1 MRRKLATRNSVCL
14 QNQKRAKT
22 SSDRNGY
29 YLKWRNFCLEK
40 IHNFPAAIT
49 FYHFQPKSSS
59 RCHKR
64 GYGEVKSHNQGDKTS
79 TFMNVE
85 LEDHERIC
93 RPNLA
98 TFGGITLSASYSG
111 YADDKSTQI
120 SRYSVRNTW
129 HASKLWINTNLP
141 QAVDFKS
148 RLASVNEANSFRIS
162 QIPSQ
167 CSYSV
172 SDVLAAGIVEVKTI
186 RELVDCMFSWL
197 IMRCF
202 LLQGILPREVEKRMD
217 HM

>member
-59 RCHKR
+59 R
-64 GYGEVKSHNQGDKTS
+64 
-79 TFMNVE
+79 
-85 LEDHERIC
+85 RIC